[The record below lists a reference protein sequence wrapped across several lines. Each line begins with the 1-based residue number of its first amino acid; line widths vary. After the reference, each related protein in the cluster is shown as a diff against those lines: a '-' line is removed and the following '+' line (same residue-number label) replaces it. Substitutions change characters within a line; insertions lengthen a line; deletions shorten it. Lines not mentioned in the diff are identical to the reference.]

1 MAVDN
6 MSSNRKKGFKIPRM
20 FRKSREE
27 LKCGEDMLYGTEEYN
42 QNYSEYIR
50 GTEGKYFTV

>member
-27 LKCGEDMLYGTEEYN
+27 LKCGEDMLYGTAEYN
-42 QNYSEYIR
+42 QNYTEYIR
-50 GTEGKYFTV
+50 GTEGKY